1 MKKSTKSVVAA
12 SAAAVLLLGG
22 AGTLA
27 YWTDDAG
34 VDGGTITSGSID
46 LGAVTCSG
54 WLHTEDNSAVTNIV
68 PGDSVYND
76 CATAVTLEGD
86 HIGATLDID
95 DASIPAGALA
105 DELDAAVALRD
116 ADGDPIAAVTT
127 EGTTPVT
134 ARISVAF
141 PYGTVSSPDP
151 TTGDSNGSQNGTA
164 VLDAM
169 SLVAVQTHE

>member
-1 MKKSTKSVVAA
+1 MKKSTKGALAA

-27 YWTDDAG
+27 YWTDDAA
-34 VDGGTITSGSID
+34 VNGGTITAGSID

-54 WLHTEDNSAVTNIV
+54 WLHAEDDSAVVNVV

-76 CATAVTLEGD
+76 CATSITLEGD

-95 DASIPAGALA
+95 EASIPTGALA
-105 DELDAAVALRD
+105 DELDAAVTLRD
-116 ADGDPIAAVTT
+116 ADGDPIAAVAA
-127 EGTTPVT
+127 EGTTAVT
-134 ARISVAF
+134 ARIAVDF
-141 PYGTVSSPDP
+141 PYGTVSAPDP
-151 TTGDSNGSQNGTA
+151 TTGASNGSQNGTA

-169 SLVAVQTHE
+169 TLVAVQTHE